1 VSAASFLLHTAVNGD
16 GVMTTMTVP
25 GEPPPDQGTASP
37 YPQAP
42 QPGQDQDAG
51 DEGPQGDEGD
61 DA

>member
-1 VSAASFLLHTAVNGD
+1 
-16 GVMTTMTVP
+16 MTVP